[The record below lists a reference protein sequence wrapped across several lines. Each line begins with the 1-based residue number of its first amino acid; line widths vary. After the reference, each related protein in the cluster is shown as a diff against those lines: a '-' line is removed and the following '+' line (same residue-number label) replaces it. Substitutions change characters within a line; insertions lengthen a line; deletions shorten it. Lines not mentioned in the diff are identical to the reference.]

1 MIGLDKDKKFCF
13 FTAAKESP
21 LEMHLYRLD
30 LATAEVKRLTE
41 AEGSH
46 AIDFSADK
54 QFYLDTHS
62 DFLSMPATSLYRND
76 GSLIRKLDV
85 SSDDSFNFVQI
96 EQPNLI
102 EIPTDNQPMDGML
115 ILPPDFDKSKKYP
128 LLVHMYAGPQAPRV
142 KNRFGGQ
149 WYMWHQML
157 AQQVTPCSS
166 WIRVRVAIAAAN
178 RRGQFSA
185 TSRPQN

>member
-1 MIGLDKDKKFCF
+1 
-13 FTAAKESP
+13 
-21 LEMHLYRLD
+21 MHLYRLD

-85 SSDDSFNFVQI
+85 SSDDSFDYVQI
-96 EQPNLI
+96 AEPKLI

-128 LLVHMYAGPQAPRV
+128 LLVHMYAAHRLLESKNDSEDSGTCGTGCWLNNCLLYTSPSPRDATLS
-142 KNRFGGQ
+142 R
-149 WYMWHQML
+149 M
-157 AQQVTPCSS
+157 PSS
-166 WIRVRVAIAAAN
+166 A
-178 RRGQFSA
+178 
-185 TSRPQN
+185 